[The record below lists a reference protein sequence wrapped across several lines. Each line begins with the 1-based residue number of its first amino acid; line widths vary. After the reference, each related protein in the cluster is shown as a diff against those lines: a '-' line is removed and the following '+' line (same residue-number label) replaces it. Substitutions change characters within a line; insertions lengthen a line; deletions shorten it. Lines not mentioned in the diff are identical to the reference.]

1 MLILMIV
8 IFLLI
13 MLIIVIYVF
22 LNYKQKK
29 YNFLSK
35 EMIIDNSNFNNYN
48 CKFKNIE
55 IENFLSNKLKYKDV
69 DELMIKPKNGET
81 IYDVTSVKLK
91 NK

>member
-22 LNYKQKK
+22 LNYKKK
-29 YNFLSK
+29 KDNFLSN
-35 EMIIDNSNFNNYN
+35 ELLCDNSDNWE
-48 CKFKNIE
+48 FKNIE
-55 IENFLSNKLKYKDV
+55 IENFLLNKPKYKDV
-69 DELMIKPKNGET
+69 DELMNITKEGET
-81 IYDVTSVKLK
+81 IYDITKVKLK